1 MDVYNVAGS
10 RIYIGGVISR
20 KSTMALAD
28 FTGQTFVE
36 IGGWSTAGAI
46 GDSSEITSTPLINER
61 RVVKTKGVDDA
72 GDSENTFIVDDLD
85 AGQIA
90 LLAAKRSCDNFAM
103 KIEWANGCERT
114 STVTMTIAGPGVITW
129 TAHGLTAGA
138 SVKFATTGALP
149 TGITAGTT
157 YYVIAAGL
165 TTNTFQ
171 IATTP
176 GGAAI
181 TTSGTQSGVH
191 TATGLPP
198 GRIRMF
204 AGLVTSYSESGG
216 DANAAQMITST
227 IAVNSNI
234 VRA

>member
-1 MDVYNVAGS
+1 MDVYSVAGS
-10 RIYIGGVISR
+10 HIFIGGVISR
-20 KSTMALAD
+20 KADMTAAD
-28 FTGQTFVE
+28 FTGQTWVE

-85 AGQIA
+85 QGQIN
-90 LLAAKRSCDNFAM
+90 LLLAKRSCDNYAM
-103 KIEWANGCERT
+103 KIEWSKGCER
-114 STVTMTIAGPGVITW
+114 SAIVTITIATPGVVTW

-138 SVKFATTGALP
+138 AVKFTTTGALP
-149 TGITAGTT
+149 TGLIAGTT
-157 YYVIAAGL
+157 YYVISAGL
-165 TTNTFQ
+165 TANAFQ
-171 IATTP
+171 VSATP

-181 TTSGTQSGVH
+181 TTSGMQSGVH
-191 TATGLPP
+191 TATGIPA
-198 GRIRMF
+198 GRTRLF

-227 IAVNSNI
+227 IAINSNV
-234 VRA
+234 VRI